1 MNMKSFRLA
10 GRALTALLAALLLM
24 LAPACSS
31 DDNNDGNPEGGNGG
45 NGGNPST
52 TLTVTPETLTL
63 GSAAG
68 ASASVTVTTDAAWTA
83 APTGEGFTFSPSEG
97 SGNATILVKA
107 AAANEESSE
116 KQLGQITVTAEEVG
130 EPVTVTVTVSQE
142 GNTPEPLPETVVI
155 TLDFALGP
163 DITDPALPS
172 KSADAL
178 YGRHEYTIDGRMY
191 AIYAE
196 GGNTNNGK
204 FFWNDQ
210 SSYEGAN
217 IQEPNKALY
226 FSKEGAY
233 IEFPAVDGKTL
244 SKIEYINSTGARNSL
259 PTFDVTTDQGV
270 SLIPS
275 IDIESD
281 NSLLVFFP
289 TEIAVN
295 TRCRLMIENHENAQP
310 AKLVLTYTIPE
321 V

>member
-10 GRALTALLAALLLM
+10 GRALTAQLAALLLM

-52 TLTVTPETLTL
+52 TLTVSPEKLTL
-63 GSAAG
+63 GAATG
-68 ASASVTVTTDAAWTA
+68 ASAPITVTTDAAWTA
-83 APTGEGFTFSPSEG
+83 TSTGEGFTFSPSEG

-116 KQLGQITVTAEEVG
+116 KQLGQITVTAEGVG
-130 EPVTVTVTVSQE
+130 EPCTVTVSQE

-217 IQEPNKALY
+217 LEEPNKALY

>member
-1 MNMKSFRLA
+1 MKSFRLA

-24 LAPACSS
+24 LAPACSNS
-31 DDNNDGNPEGGNGG
+31 DNNDNNPEGGNGG
-45 NGGNPST
+45 NPSA

-63 GSAAG
+63 GAATG
-68 ASASVTVTTDAAWTA
+68 ASAPITVTTDAAWTA

-107 AAANEESSE
+107 AAANDDSE
-116 KQLGQITVTAEEVG
+116 ARQLGQITVTAEGVAT
-130 EPVTVTVTVSQE
+130 PVTVTVSQE

-178 YGRHEYTIDGRMY
+178 YGRHEYTIDGRMF

-204 FFWNDQ
+204 FYWNDQ
-210 SSYEGAN
+210 SQYDVE
-217 IQEPNKALY
+217 EPNKALY

-281 NSLLVFFP
+281 NSLLVFYP
-289 TEIAVN
+289 TKIAVN

>member
-1 MNMKSFRLA
+1 MKSFQFA
-10 GRALTALLAALLLM
+10 GGGPAALLAALLLM
-24 LAPACSS
+24 LAPACSNS
-31 DDNNDGNPEGGNGG
+31 DNNDNNPEGGNGG
-45 NGGNPST
+45 NPSA

-63 GSAAG
+63 GAATG
-68 ASASVTVTTDAAWTA
+68 ASAPITVTTDAAWTA

-107 AAANEESSE
+107 AAANDDSE
-116 KQLGQITVTAEEVG
+116 ARQLGQITVTAEGVAT
-130 EPVTVTVTVSQE
+130 PVTVTVSQE

-178 YGRHEYTIDGRMY
+178 YGRHEYTIDGRMF

-204 FFWNDQ
+204 FYWNDQ
-210 SSYEGAN
+210 SQYDVE
-217 IQEPNKALY
+217 EPNKALY

-281 NSLLVFFP
+281 NSLLVFYP
-289 TEIAVN
+289 TKIAVN

>member
-1 MNMKSFRLA
+1 MKSFRLA

-24 LAPACSS
+24 LAPACSNS
-31 DDNNDGNPEGGNGG
+31 DNNDNNPEGGNGG
-45 NGGNPST
+45 NPSA

-63 GSAAG
+63 GAATG
-68 ASASVTVTTDAAWTA
+68 ASAPITVTTDAAWTA

-107 AAANEESSE
+107 AAANEERSE
-116 KQLGQITVTAEEVG
+116 KQLGQITITAEGVAT
-130 EPVTVTVTVSQE
+130 PCTVTVSQE
-142 GNTPEPLPETVVI
+142 GNAPEPLPESEVI
-155 TLDFALGP
+155 TVDFALGP
-163 DITDPALPS
+163 EITDPALPS

-178 YGRHEYTIDGRMY
+178 YGRHEYTIDGRMF

-204 FFWNDQ
+204 FYWNDQ
-210 SSYEGAN
+210 SQYDVE
-217 IQEPNKALY
+217 EPNKALY

-281 NSLLVFFP
+281 NSLLVFYP
-289 TEIAVN
+289 TKIAVN

>member
-45 NGGNPST
+45 NGGNPSA
-52 TLTVTPETLTL
+52 TLTVSPEKLTL
-63 GSAAG
+63 GAATG

-97 SGNATILVKA
+97 SGNATIIVKA

-130 EPVTVTVTVSQE
+130 EPVTVTVSQE

-210 SSYEGAN
+210 NSYEGAN
-217 IQEPNKALY
+217 IQEPNKALF

-244 SKIEYINSTGARNSL
+244 SKVEYINSTGAGKTL
-259 PTFDVTTDQGV
+259 PTFDITTDQGV
-270 SLIPS
+270 SLNPVT
-275 IDIESD
+275 DITAD
-281 NSLLVFFP
+281 QSLITFTASEVAL
-289 TEIAVN
+289 N
-295 TRCRLMIENHENAQP
+295 TRCRLVIVDNKNAQP

>member
-1 MNMKSFRLA
+1 M
-10 GRALTALLAALLLM
+10 
-24 LAPACSS
+24 
-31 DDNNDGNPEGGNGG
+31 
-45 NGGNPST
+45 
-52 TLTVTPETLTL
+52 
-63 GSAAG
+63 
-68 ASASVTVTTDAAWTA
+68 
-83 APTGEGFTFSPSEG
+83 
-97 SGNATILVKA
+97 KA
-107 AAANEESSE
+107 AAANDDSE
-116 KQLGQITVTAEEVG
+116 ARQLGQITVTAEGVAT
-130 EPVTVTVTVSQE
+130 PVTVTVSQE

-217 IQEPNKALY
+217 LEEPNKALY

-270 SLIPS
+270 SLTPS
-275 IDIESD
+275 IDIESN

>member
-24 LAPACSS
+24 
-31 DDNNDGNPEGGNGG
+31 
-45 NGGNPST
+45 GNPSA
-52 TLTVTPETLTL
+52 TLTVSPEKLTL
-63 GSAAG
+63 GAATG
-68 ASASVTVTTDAAWTA
+68 ASAPITVTTDAAWTA
-83 APTGEGFTFSPSEG
+83 TSTGEGFTFSPSEG

-116 KQLGQITVTAEEVG
+116 KQLGQITVTAEGVAT
-130 EPVTVTVTVSQE
+130 PVTVSQE

-210 SSYEGAN
+210 SQYDVE
-217 IQEPNKALY
+217 EPNKALY

-281 NSLLVFFP
+281 NSLLVFYP
-289 TEIAVN
+289 TKIAVN

>member
-45 NGGNPST
+45 NGGNPSA
-52 TLTVTPETLTL
+52 TLTVSPEKLTL
-63 GSAAG
+63 GAATG

-83 APTGEGFTFSPSEG
+83 TSTGEGFTFSPSEG

-130 EPVTVTVTVSQE
+130 EPCTVTVSQE

-204 FFWNDQ
+204 FYWNDQ
-210 SSYEGAN
+210 SQYDVE
-217 IQEPNKALY
+217 EPNKALY

-233 IEFPAVDGKTL
+233 VEFPAVDGKTL
-244 SKIEYINSTGARNSL
+244 SKVEYINSTGAGKTL
-259 PTFDVTTDQGV
+259 PTFDITTDQGV
-270 SLIPS
+270 SLNPVT
-275 IDIESD
+275 DITAD
-281 NSLLVFFP
+281 QSLITFTASEVAL
-289 TEIAVN
+289 N
-295 TRCRLMIENHENAQP
+295 TRCRLVIVDNKNAQP

>member
-45 NGGNPST
+45 HPSA
-52 TLTVTPETLTL
+52 TLTVSPEKLTL
-63 GSAAG
+63 GAAAG

-83 APTGEGFTFSPSEG
+83 TSTGEGFTFSPSEG

-107 AAANEESSE
+107 AAANDDSE
-116 KQLGQITVTAEEVG
+116 ARQLGQITVTAEGVAT
-130 EPVTVTVTVSQE
+130 PVTVTVSQE

-210 SSYEGAN
+210 NSYEGAN

-244 SKIEYINSTGARNSL
+244 SKIEYINSMGARNSL
-259 PTFDVTTDQGV
+259 PSFDVTTDQGV

-289 TEIAVN
+289 TKIAVN

>member
-45 NGGNPST
+45 NGGNLST
-52 TLTVTPETLTL
+52 TLTVSPEKLTL
-63 GSAAG
+63 GAATG

-83 APTGEGFTFSPSEG
+83 TSTGEGFTFSPSEG

-130 EPVTVTVTVSQE
+130 EPVTVTVSQE

-178 YGRHEYTIDGRMY
+178 YGRHEYTIDGQMF

-196 GGNTNNGK
+196 GGK
-204 FFWNDQ
+204 YYWHDQ
-210 SSYEGAN
+210 TIYEGAN
-217 IQEPNKALY
+217 YPEPNKALY

-233 IEFPAVDGKTL
+233 VEFPAVDGKTL
-244 SKIEYINSTGARNSL
+244 SKVEYINSTGAGKTL
-259 PTFDVTTDQGV
+259 PTFDITTDQGV
-270 SLIPS
+270 SLNPVT
-275 IDIESD
+275 DITAD
-281 NSLLVFFP
+281 QSLITFTASKVAL
-289 TEIAVN
+289 N
-295 TRCRLMIENHENAQP
+295 TRCRLVIVDNKNAQP

>member
-45 NGGNPST
+45 NPST
-52 TLTVTPETLTL
+52 TLTVSPEKLTL
-63 GSAAG
+63 GAATG

-83 APTGEGFTFSPSEG
+83 TSTGEG

-130 EPVTVTVTVSQE
+130 EPCTVTVSQE

-210 SSYEGAN
+210 NSYEGAN
-217 IQEPNKALY
+217 IQEPNKALF

-233 IEFPAVDGKTL
+233 IEFPAFDGKTL
-244 SKIEYINSTGARNSL
+244 SKIEYINSMGARNSL
-259 PTFDVTTDQGV
+259 PSFDVTTDQGV
-270 SLIPS
+270 SLTPS

-281 NSLLVFFP
+281 NSLLVFYP
-289 TEIAVN
+289 TKIALN